1 MSFFFFFLSHIVFV
15 IVLLVFFLFRFST
28 SLSPRSCAFVSP
40 LAGFTENSDRKK
52 PPVPGKMT
60 LIFSVQ
66 NFGQIVNC
74 IFCSSIA
81 AARVGRKVASLKGF
95 KSFSL
100 KPNEG
105 FFCQTN
111 AFEFA
116 AILIYS

>member
-1 MSFFFFFLSHIVFV
+1 MSFFFSHIVFFSV
-15 IVLLVFFLFRFST
+15 ALVFFVPFFQFFMPSLMCVCQFFGGISRKFR
-28 SLSPRSCAFVSP
+28 P
-40 LAGFTENSDRKK
+40 EK

-95 KSFSL
+95 KSFS
-100 KPNEG
+100 
-105 FFCQTN
+105 
-111 AFEFA
+111 
-116 AILIYS
+116 